1 MPEIGYNELTSK
13 ICEVLMDR
21 DNRKFLKKLSVCV
34 AVIFVAVTAVSLCV
48 MNFTPLNRLIG
59 GYEEQKLDL
68 SRAYG
73 ANITYND
80 DGTITLGEGYSEIE
94 FTGIDARVG
103 SIGFDI
109 DFDGSGKS
117 GKVYVDFAD
126 STGSYYKTNIARLT
140 LEDGLD
146 NVMTCNFSGEI
157 SSLRLEISL
166 DNYSSATLR
175 GITLN
180 QSISALHIT
189 ETVLIYLLISAA
201 AIIIIY
207 AIANPAGARRKFSE
221 NKVNCTRIAAV
232 ITAAVMAFSVY
243 LTVTNMQKGWSSTHY
258 SFTSQEGD
266 QISKELVDA
275 FEHHQVSLLEEPSE
289 ELLSLDNPYEY
300 ARREVEVTQE
310 NFLWDHCLYNE
321 KYYSYYGIGPVLALF
336 LPYHLITGYYF
347 PSGWATLIFSLV
359 GIIFLTKI
367 YLAVIE
373 KKFRE
378 LPTNTVLAGLITLQM
393 SSGIMFSAARP
404 KFYELAIASGF
415 MCLTVGA
422 YLLMTSNILWD
433 GKISYVRL
441 GFASFFLG
449 YAVMC
454 RPTLAVYCIA
464 ALFFFAGGLKKAL
477 DGLEKKQKTRT
488 FFKYA
493 AVALV
498 PLGVIAIG
506 QMAYNY
512 LRFDN
517 PLDFGIQYSL
527 TINDF
532 INSEFHWKYVLINM
546 YAYLLNMPYF
556 TPKTFTHLASS
567 VERFGLNGYMFID
580 DAGKNLIS
588 VGIIYRALPIFSYL
602 FAGKALKRV
611 GKKKRIL
618 PMLLIGVTCILMPLA
633 IIFSSWE
640 SGYAVRYNADFSWQM
655 VIGAL
660 VVAFTLYKSIKSEST
675 KKLVNL
681 IFTVSTVAC
690 IYVNMAQLISFV
702 SVESTFWT
710 NLWR

>member
-1 MPEIGYNELTSK
+1 
-13 ICEVLMDR
+13 MDR
-21 DNRKFLKKLSVCV
+21 ENRKFLKKLSICIVV
-34 AVIFVAVTAVSLCV
+34 LFVIVTSVNLCV
-48 MNFTPLNRLIG
+48 MNFTPINRLLG

-68 SRAYG
+68 SRADG

-80 DGTITLGEGYSEIE
+80 DGTITLGEGYAELE

-109 DFDGSGKS
+109 DFGDSKKG
-117 GKVYVDFAD
+117 GKVCADFAD
-126 STGSYYKTNIARLT
+126 ATSSYYRKNLTRLT
-140 LEDGLD
+140 IGKNFD
-146 NVMTCNFSGEI
+146 NVMVCNFSGDV
-157 SSLRLEISL
+157 SRLRFEISL
-166 DNYSSATLR
+166 DDYQSATLK

-180 QSISALHIT
+180 QSISPMHIAEIVGLWFLVALGLTI
-189 ETVLIYLLISAA
+189 LIYM
-201 AIIIIY
+201 
-207 AIANPAGARRKFSE
+207 IANPVGARKKFSE
-221 NKVNCTRIAAV
+221 NRVGCARVAAF
-232 ITAAVMAFSVY
+232 ITAAAMVFTVC
-243 LTVTNMQKGWSSTHY
+243 LTVTNVMKGWSTTHY
-258 SFTSQEGD
+258 SFTSQEGN

-275 FEHHQVSLLEEPSE
+275 FEHHQVNLLEEPSE
-289 ELLSLDNPYEY
+289 DLLKLDNPYEY
-300 ARREVEVTQE
+300 VKRDAEVGSG
-310 NFLWDHCLYNE
+310 NFLWDHCFYNG

-347 PSGWATLIFSLV
+347 PSGWATLMFSLI
-359 GIIFLTKI
+359 GILFLTKI

-373 KKFRE
+373 KKFRD
-378 LPTNTVLAGLITLQM
+378 LPTNSVTAGLITLQL

-404 KFYELAIASGF
+404 LFYELAIASGF
-415 MCLTVGA
+415 MCVAIGA

-449 YAVMC
+449 YAVLC

-477 DGLEKKQKTRT
+477 DGLEKRQKTRT

-498 PLGVIAIG
+498 PLGIIALG
-506 QMAYNY
+506 QMTYNY

-532 INSEFHWKYVLINM
+532 THAEFHWKYVLINM
-546 YAYLLNMPYF
+546 YAYLFNMPHF
-556 TPKTFTHLASS
+556 TPRKFTYLASS
-567 VERFGLNGYMFID
+567 AERFGINGYTFFD
-580 DAGKNLIS
+580 DAGKNLVS
-588 VGIIYRALPIFSYL
+588 VGIIYRALPMFAYL
-602 FAGKALKRV
+602 FSGKALKRV
-611 GKKKRIL
+611 EKKKRIL
-618 PMLLIGVTCILMPLA
+618 PILLIGVTCILMPLA

-675 KKLVNL
+675 KKLVDL
-681 IFTVSTVAC
+681 IFTFSTVVC
-690 IYVNMAQLISFV
+690 VYVNIAQLIAFT
-702 SVESTFWT
+702 SVEPAFWI
-710 NLWR
+710 NLWK

>member
-1 MPEIGYNELTSK
+1 
-13 ICEVLMDR
+13 MDR
-21 DNRKFLKKLSVCV
+21 ENRKFLKKLSICIVV
-34 AVIFVAVTAVSLCV
+34 LFVIVTSVNLCV
-48 MNFTPLNRLIG
+48 MNFTPINRLLG

-68 SRAYG
+68 SRADG

-80 DGTITLGEGYSEIE
+80 DGTITLGEGYAELE

-109 DFDGSGKS
+109 DFGDSKKG
-117 GKVYVDFAD
+117 GKVCADFAD
-126 STGSYYKTNIARLT
+126 ATSSYYRKNLTRLT
-140 LEDGLD
+140 IGKNFD
-146 NVMTCNFSGEI
+146 NVMVCNFSGDV
-157 SSLRLEISL
+157 SRLRFEISL
-166 DNYSSATLR
+166 DDYQSATLK

-180 QSISALHIT
+180 QSISPMHIAEIVGLWFLVALGLTI
-189 ETVLIYLLISAA
+189 LIYM
-201 AIIIIY
+201 
-207 AIANPAGARRKFSE
+207 IANPVGARKKFSE
-221 NKVNCTRIAAV
+221 NRVGCARVAAF
-232 ITAAVMAFSVY
+232 ITAAAMVFTVC
-243 LTVTNMQKGWSSTHY
+243 LTVTNVMKGWSTTHY
-258 SFTSQEGD
+258 SFTSQEGN

-275 FEHHQVSLLEEPSE
+275 FEHHQVNLLEEPSE
-289 ELLSLDNPYEY
+289 DLLKLDNPYEY
-300 ARREVEVTQE
+300 VKRDAEVGSG
-310 NFLWDHCLYNE
+310 NFLWDHCFYNG

-347 PSGWATLIFSLV
+347 PSGWATLMFSLI
-359 GIIFLTKI
+359 GILFLTKI

-373 KKFRE
+373 KKFRD
-378 LPTNTVLAGLITLQM
+378 LPTNTVTAGLITLQL

-404 KFYELAIASGF
+404 LFYELAIASGF
-415 MCLTVGA
+415 MCVAIGA

-449 YAVMC
+449 YAVLC

-477 DGLEKKQKTRT
+477 DGLEKRQKTRT

-498 PLGVIAIG
+498 PLGIIALG
-506 QMAYNY
+506 QMTYNY

-532 INSEFHWKYVLINM
+532 THAEFHWKYVLINM
-546 YAYLLNMPYF
+546 YAYLFNMPHF
-556 TPKTFTHLASS
+556 TPRKFTYLASS
-567 VERFGLNGYMFID
+567 AERFGINGYTFFD
-580 DAGKNLIS
+580 DAGKNLVS
-588 VGIIYRALPIFSYL
+588 VGIIYRALPMFAYL
-602 FAGKALKRV
+602 FSGKALQRV
-611 GKKKRIL
+611 EKKKRVL
-618 PMLLIGVTCILMPLA
+618 PILLIGVTCILMPLV

-675 KKLVNL
+675 KKLVDL
-681 IFTVSTVAC
+681 IFTFSTVVC
-690 IYVNMAQLISFV
+690 VYVNIAQLIAFT
-702 SVESTFWT
+702 SVEPAFWI
-710 NLWR
+710 NLWK

>member
-1 MPEIGYNELTSK
+1 
-13 ICEVLMDR
+13 MDR
-21 DNRKFLKKLSVCV
+21 ENRKFLKKLSICIVV
-34 AVIFVAVTAVSLCV
+34 LFVIVTSVNLCV
-48 MNFTPLNRLIG
+48 MNFTPINRLLG

-68 SRAYG
+68 SRADG

-80 DGTITLGEGYSEIE
+80 DGTITLGEGYAELE

-109 DFDGSGKS
+109 DFGDSKKG
-117 GKVYVDFAD
+117 GKVCADFAD
-126 STGSYYKTNIARLT
+126 ATSSYYRKNLTRLT
-140 LEDGLD
+140 IGKNFD
-146 NVMTCNFSGEI
+146 NVMVCNFSGDV
-157 SSLRLEISL
+157 SRLRFEISL
-166 DNYSSATLR
+166 DDYQSATLK

-180 QSISALHIT
+180 QSISPMHIAEIVGLWFLVALGLTI
-189 ETVLIYLLISAA
+189 LIYM
-201 AIIIIY
+201 
-207 AIANPAGARRKFSE
+207 IANPVGARKKFSE
-221 NKVNCTRIAAV
+221 NRVGCARVAAF
-232 ITAAVMAFSVY
+232 ITAAAMVFTVC
-243 LTVTNMQKGWSSTHY
+243 LTVTNVMKGWSTTHY
-258 SFTSQEGD
+258 SFTSQEGN

-275 FEHHQVSLLEEPSE
+275 FEHHQVNLLEEPSE
-289 ELLSLDNPYEY
+289 DLLKLDNPYEY
-300 ARREVEVTQE
+300 VKRDAEVGSG
-310 NFLWDHCLYNE
+310 NFLWDHCFYNG

-347 PSGWATLIFSLV
+347 PSGWATLMFSLI
-359 GIIFLTKI
+359 GILFLTKI

-373 KKFRE
+373 KKFRD
-378 LPTNTVLAGLITLQM
+378 LPTNTVTAGLITLQL

-404 KFYELAIASGF
+404 LFYELAIASGF
-415 MCLTVGA
+415 MCVAIGA

-449 YAVMC
+449 YAVLC

-477 DGLEKKQKTRT
+477 DGLEKRQKTRM

-498 PLGVIAIG
+498 PLGIIALG
-506 QMAYNY
+506 QMTYNY

-532 INSEFHWKYVLINM
+532 TRAEFHWKYVLINM
-546 YAYLLNMPYF
+546 YAYLFNMPHF
-556 TPKTFTHLASS
+556 TPRKFTYLASS
-567 VERFGLNGYMFID
+567 AERFGINGYTFFD
-580 DAGKNLIS
+580 DAGKNLVS
-588 VGIIYRALPIFSYL
+588 VGIIYRALPMFAYL
-602 FAGKALKRV
+602 FSGKALQRV
-611 GKKKRIL
+611 EKKKRVL
-618 PMLLIGVTCILMPLA
+618 PILLIGVTCILMPLA

-675 KKLVNL
+675 KKLVDL
-681 IFTVSTVAC
+681 IFTFSTVVC
-690 IYVNMAQLISFV
+690 VYVNIAQLIAFT
-702 SVESTFWT
+702 SVEPAFWI
-710 NLWR
+710 NLWK

>member
-1 MPEIGYNELTSK
+1 
-13 ICEVLMDR
+13 MDR
-21 DNRKFLKKLSVCV
+21 ENRKFLKKLSICIVV
-34 AVIFVAVTAVSLCV
+34 LFVIVTSVNLCV
-48 MNFTPLNRLIG
+48 MNFTPINRLLG

-68 SRAYG
+68 SRADG

-80 DGTITLGEGYSEIE
+80 DGTITLGEGYAELE

-109 DFDGSGKS
+109 DFGDSKKG
-117 GKVYVDFAD
+117 GKVCADFAD
-126 STGSYYKTNIARLT
+126 ATSSYYRKNLTRLT
-140 LEDGLD
+140 IGKNFD
-146 NVMTCNFSGEI
+146 NVMVCNFSGDV
-157 SSLRLEISL
+157 SRLRFEISL
-166 DNYSSATLR
+166 DDYHSATLK

-180 QSISALHIT
+180 QSISPMHIAEIVGLWFLVALGLTI
-189 ETVLIYLLISAA
+189 LIYM
-201 AIIIIY
+201 
-207 AIANPAGARRKFSE
+207 IANPVGARKKFSE
-221 NKVNCTRIAAV
+221 NRVGCARVAAF
-232 ITAAVMAFSVY
+232 ITAAAMVFTVC
-243 LTVTNMQKGWSSTHY
+243 LTVTNVMKGWSNTYY
-258 SFTSQEGD
+258 SFTSQEGN

-275 FEHHQVSLLEEPSE
+275 FEHHQVNLLEEPSE
-289 ELLSLDNPYEY
+289 DLLKLDDPYEY
-300 ARREVEVTQE
+300 VKRDAEVGSG
-310 NFLWDHCLYNE
+310 NFLWDHCFYNG

-347 PSGWATLIFSLV
+347 PSGWATLMFSLI
-359 GIIFLTKI
+359 GILFLTKI

-373 KKFRE
+373 KKFRD
-378 LPTNTVLAGLITLQM
+378 LPTNTVTAGLITLQL

-404 KFYELAIASGF
+404 LFYELAIASGF
-415 MCLTVGA
+415 MCVAIGA

-449 YAVMC
+449 YAVLC

-477 DGLEKKQKTRT
+477 DGLEKRQKTRT

-498 PLGVIAIG
+498 PLGIIALG
-506 QMAYNY
+506 QMTYNY

-532 INSEFHWKYVLINM
+532 TRAEFHWKYVLINM
-546 YAYLLNMPYF
+546 YAYLFNMPHF
-556 TPKTFTHLASS
+556 TPRKFTYLASS
-567 VERFGLNGYMFID
+567 AERFGINGYTFFD
-580 DAGKNLIS
+580 DAGKNLVS
-588 VGIIYRALPIFSYL
+588 VGIIYRALPMFAYL
-602 FAGKALKRV
+602 FSGKALQRV
-611 GKKKRIL
+611 EKKKRVL
-618 PMLLIGVTCILMPLA
+618 PILLIGVTCILMPLV

-660 VVAFTLYKSIKSEST
+660 VVAFTLYKSIKSGST
-675 KKLVNL
+675 KKLVDL
-681 IFTVSTVAC
+681 IFTFSTVVC
-690 IYVNMAQLISFV
+690 VYVNIAQLIAFT
-702 SVESTFWT
+702 SVEPAFWI
-710 NLWR
+710 NLWK

>member
-1 MPEIGYNELTSK
+1 
-13 ICEVLMDR
+13 MDR
-21 DNRKFLKKLSVCV
+21 ENRKFLKKLSICIVV
-34 AVIFVAVTAVSLCV
+34 LFVIVTSVNLCV
-48 MNFTPLNRLIG
+48 MNFTPINRLLG

-68 SRAYG
+68 SRADG

-80 DGTITLGEGYSEIE
+80 DGTITLGEGYAELE

-109 DFDGSGKS
+109 DFGDSTKG
-117 GKVYVDFAD
+117 GKVCADFAD
-126 STGSYYKTNIARLT
+126 ATSSYYRKNLTRLT
-140 LEDGLD
+140 IGKNFD
-146 NVMTCNFSGEI
+146 NVMVCNFSGDVSRLRFEI
-157 SSLRLEISL
+157 SI
-166 DNYSSATLR
+166 DDYQSATLK

-180 QSISALHIT
+180 QSISPMHIAEIVGLWFLVALGLTI
-189 ETVLIYLLISAA
+189 LIYM
-201 AIIIIY
+201 
-207 AIANPAGARRKFSE
+207 IANPVGARKKFSE
-221 NKVNCTRIAAV
+221 NRVGCARVAAF
-232 ITAAVMAFSVY
+232 ITAAAMVFTVC
-243 LTVTNMQKGWSSTHY
+243 LTVTNVMKGWSTTHY
-258 SFTSQEGD
+258 SFTSQEGN

-275 FEHHQVSLLEEPSE
+275 FEHHQVNLLEEPSE
-289 ELLSLDNPYEY
+289 DLLKLDNPYEY
-300 ARREVEVTQE
+300 VKRDAEVGSG
-310 NFLWDHCLYNE
+310 NFLWDHCFYNG

-347 PSGWATLIFSLV
+347 PSGWATLMFSLI
-359 GIIFLTKI
+359 GILFLTKI

-373 KKFRE
+373 KKFRD
-378 LPTNTVLAGLITLQM
+378 LPTNTVTAGLITLQL

-404 KFYELAIASGF
+404 LFYELAIASGF
-415 MCLTVGA
+415 MCVAIGA

-449 YAVMC
+449 YAVLC

-477 DGLEKKQKTRT
+477 DGLEKRQKTRT

-498 PLGVIAIG
+498 PLGIIALG
-506 QMAYNY
+506 QMTYNY

-532 INSEFHWKYVLINM
+532 THAEFHWKYVLINM
-546 YAYLLNMPYF
+546 YAYLFNMPHF
-556 TPKTFTHLASS
+556 TPRKFTYLASS
-567 VERFGLNGYMFID
+567 AERFGINGYTFFD
-580 DAGKNLIS
+580 DAGKNLVS
-588 VGIIYRALPIFSYL
+588 VGIIYRALPMFAYL
-602 FAGKALKRV
+602 FSGKALQRV
-611 GKKKRIL
+611 EKKKRVL
-618 PMLLIGVTCILMPLA
+618 PILLIGVTCILMPLV

-681 IFTVSTVAC
+681 IFTFSTVVC
-690 IYVNMAQLISFV
+690 VYVNIAQLIAFT
-702 SVESTFWT
+702 SVEPAFWI
-710 NLWR
+710 NLWK

>member
-1 MPEIGYNELTSK
+1 
-13 ICEVLMDR
+13 MDR
-21 DNRKFLKKLSVCV
+21 ENRKFLKKLSICIVV
-34 AVIFVAVTAVSLCV
+34 LFVIVTSVNLCV
-48 MNFTPLNRLIG
+48 MNFTPINRLLG

-68 SRAYG
+68 SRADG

-80 DGTITLGEGYSEIE
+80 DGTITLGEGYAELE

-109 DFDGSGKS
+109 DFGDSKKG
-117 GKVYVDFAD
+117 GKVCADFAD
-126 STGSYYKTNIARLT
+126 ATSSYYRKNLTRLT
-140 LEDGLD
+140 IGKNFD
-146 NVMTCNFSGEI
+146 NVMVCNFSGDV
-157 SSLRLEISL
+157 SRLRFEISL
-166 DNYSSATLR
+166 DDYQSATLK

-180 QSISALHIT
+180 QSISPMHIAEIVGLWFLVALGLTI
-189 ETVLIYLLISAA
+189 LIYM
-201 AIIIIY
+201 
-207 AIANPAGARRKFSE
+207 IANPVGARKKFSE
-221 NKVNCTRIAAV
+221 NRVGCARVAAF
-232 ITAAVMAFSVY
+232 ITAAAMVFTVC
-243 LTVTNMQKGWSSTHY
+243 LTVTNVMKGWSTTHY
-258 SFTSQEGD
+258 SFTSQEGN

-275 FEHHQVSLLEEPSE
+275 FEHHQVNLLEEPSE
-289 ELLSLDNPYEY
+289 DLLKLDNPYEY
-300 ARREVEVTQE
+300 VKRDAEVGSG
-310 NFLWDHCLYNE
+310 NFLWDHCFYNG

-347 PSGWATLIFSLV
+347 PSGWATLMFSLI
-359 GIIFLTKI
+359 GILFLTKI

-373 KKFRE
+373 KKFRD
-378 LPTNTVLAGLITLQM
+378 LPTNTVTAGLITLQL

-404 KFYELAIASGF
+404 LFYELAIASGF
-415 MCLTVGA
+415 MCVAIGA

-449 YAVMC
+449 YAVLC

-477 DGLEKKQKTRT
+477 DGLEKRQKTRT

-498 PLGVIAIG
+498 PLGIIALG
-506 QMAYNY
+506 QMTYNY

-532 INSEFHWKYVLINM
+532 THAEFHWKYVLINM
-546 YAYLLNMPYF
+546 YAYLFNMPHF
-556 TPKTFTHLASS
+556 TPRKFTYLASS
-567 VERFGLNGYMFID
+567 AERFGINGYTFFD
-580 DAGKNLIS
+580 DAGKNLVS
-588 VGIIYRALPIFSYL
+588 VGIIYRALPMFAYL
-602 FAGKALKRV
+602 FSGKALQRV
-611 GKKKRIL
+611 EKKKRVL
-618 PMLLIGVTCILMPLA
+618 PILLIGVTCILMPLV

-660 VVAFTLYKSIKSEST
+660 VVAFTLYKSIKSGST
-675 KKLVNL
+675 KKLVDL
-681 IFTVSTVAC
+681 IFTFSTVVC
-690 IYVNMAQLISFV
+690 VYVNIAQLIAFT
-702 SVESTFWT
+702 SVEPAFWI
-710 NLWR
+710 NLWK

>member
-1 MPEIGYNELTSK
+1 
-13 ICEVLMDR
+13 MDR

-34 AVIFVAVTAVSLCV
+34 AVIFVIVTAVSLCV

-80 DGTITLGEGYSEIE
+80 DGTITLGAGYSEIE
-94 FTGIDARVG
+94 FTDIDARVG

-109 DFDGSGKS
+109 DFDGSGKN

-146 NVMTCNFSGEI
+146 NVMTCNFSGEV

-189 ETVLIYLLISAA
+189 ETVLIYLLIAA
-201 AIIIIY
+201 AAVAVIY
-207 AIANPAGARRKFSE
+207 TVANPTGARRKFSE
-221 NKVNCTRIAAV
+221 NRVNCTRIAAV

-243 LTVTNMQKGWSSTHY
+243 LTVTNMQKGWSSTYY

-310 NFLWDHCLYNE
+310 NFLWDHCLYNG
-321 KYYSYYGIGPVLALF
+321 KYYSYYGIGPVIALF

-347 PSGWATLIFSLV
+347 PSGWATLIFALV

-373 KKFRE
+373 KKFRN

-404 KFYELAIASGF
+404 KFYELAIAGGF

-449 YAVMC
+449 YAVIC
-454 RPTLAVYCIA
+454 RPTLAVYCVA
-464 ALFFFAGGLKKAL
+464 ALIFFAGGLKKAL

-498 PLGVIAIG
+498 PLGVIALG
-506 QMAYNY
+506 QMVYNY

-611 GKKKRIL
+611 EKKKRIL
-618 PMLLIGVTCILMPLA
+618 PTLLIGVTCVLMPLA

-660 VVAFTLYKSIKSEST
+660 VVAFTLYKSIRSEST

-702 SVESTFWT
+702 SVESSFWT

>member
-1 MPEIGYNELTSK
+1 
-13 ICEVLMDR
+13 MDR
-21 DNRKFLKKLSVCV
+21 ENRKFLKKLSICIVV
-34 AVIFVAVTAVSLCV
+34 LFVIVTSVNLCV
-48 MNFTPLNRLIG
+48 MNFTPINRLLG

-68 SRAYG
+68 SRADG

-103 SIGFDI
+103 SIGFDV
-109 DFDGSGKS
+109 DFVGTTLSEGTVS
-117 GKVYVDFAD
+117 VDFAD
-126 STGSYYKTNIARLT
+126 STSSYYRKNMVKGKLYRTTFAAEKFGGDTACI
-140 LEDGLD
+140 
-146 NVMTCNFSGEI
+146 MTCNFSGEVSKLKFTVFI
-157 SSLRLEISL
+157 DSGDGAILK
-166 DNYSSATLR
+166 

-180 QSISALHIT
+180 KAISPLQIAITIFIHLVVAL
-189 ETVLIYLLISAA
+189 AA
-201 AIIIIY
+201 EIIIY
-207 AIANPAGARRKFSE
+207 IIANPVGARKKFSE
-221 NKVNCTRIAAV
+221 NRVGCARVAAF
-232 ITAAVMAFSVY
+232 ITAAAMVFTVC
-243 LTVTNMQKGWSSTHY
+243 LTVTNVMKGWPDSFY
-258 SFTSQEGD
+258 SFTSQGGD
-266 QISKELVDA
+266 QISKGLVDA
-275 FEHHQVSLLEEPSE
+275 FEHHQVNLLEEPSE
-289 ELLSLDNPYEY
+289 DLLKLDDPYEY
-300 ARREVEVTQE
+300 VKRDAEVGSG
-310 NFLWDHCLYNE
+310 NFLWDHCFYNG

-347 PSGWATLIFSLV
+347 PSGWATLMFSLI
-359 GIIFLTKI
+359 GILFLTKI

-373 KKFRE
+373 KKFRD
-378 LPTNTVLAGLITLQM
+378 LPTNTVTAGLITLQL

-404 KFYELAIASGF
+404 LFYELAIASGF
-415 MCLTVGA
+415 MCVAIGA

-449 YAVMC
+449 YAVLC

-477 DGLEKKQKTRT
+477 DGLEKRQKTRT

-498 PLGVIAIG
+498 PLGIIALG
-506 QMAYNY
+506 QMTYNY

-532 INSEFHWKYVLINM
+532 TRAEFHWKYVLINM
-546 YAYLLNMPYF
+546 YAYLFNMPHF
-556 TPKTFTHLASS
+556 TPRKFTYLASS
-567 VERFGLNGYMFID
+567 VERFGINGYMFFD
-580 DAGKNLIS
+580 EGGKNLIS
-588 VGIIYRALPIFSYL
+588 VGIIYRALPIFAYL
-602 FAGKALKRV
+602 FSGKALKRV
-611 GKKKRIL
+611 EKKKRIL
-618 PMLLIGVTCILMPLA
+618 PALLIGVTCVLMPLV

-675 KKLVNL
+675 KKLVDL
-681 IFTVSTVAC
+681 IFTFSTVVC
-690 IYVNMAQLISFV
+690 VYVNIAQLILFTGIEEIV
-702 SVESTFWT
+702 FWT